1 MHAETIFNNAMQT
14 FELVLKKINLIFC
27 LLFGKIEG
35 SLLKYQTLVLNISIN
50 PYKLHLYL
58 GTD

>member
-50 PYKLHLYL
+50 PYKSHL
-58 GTD
+58 